1 MIARLETSA
10 FAISTYLAASTTTQ
24 LSCFTPDNDPI
35 CHKDFGQRG
44 LLCYDE

>member
-1 MIARLETSA
+1 MIGRLKA
-10 FAISTYLAASTTTQ
+10 FAFNSHLKESPTTQ